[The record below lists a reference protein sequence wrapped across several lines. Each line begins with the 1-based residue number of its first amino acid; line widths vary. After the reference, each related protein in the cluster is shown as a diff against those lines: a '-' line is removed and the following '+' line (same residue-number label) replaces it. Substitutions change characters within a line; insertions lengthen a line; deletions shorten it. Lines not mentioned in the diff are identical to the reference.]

1 MNYSLDW
8 RKIAF
13 LTFTVA
19 FSLVFSWAG
28 QPLIHGNQS
37 AIDVIVTVFSILA
50 GFLVAI
56 ITIIGDPASIPK
68 GSWRVAET
76 KMPAIEE
83 KINKQKWLFTGYL
96 MTLGLIFA
104 SLLAA
109 KASTSLSALLEHVYL
124 FMSSVAF
131 IYSLR
136 LPGFL
141 SRIQRERV
149 SDEIEARRGRAIP
162 SREEHKQ

>member
-1 MNYSLDW
+1 MTPPLDW
-8 RKIAF
+8 RKVAF
-13 LTFTVA
+13 LAFTVA

-56 ITIIGDPASIPK
+56 IAIIGDPASIPK
-68 GSWRVAET
+68 GSWRVAEL
-76 KMPAIEE
+76 KAPLIDE

-96 MTLGLIFA
+96 VTLGLIFA
-104 SLLAA
+104 SLLVSKSSAQL
-109 KASTSLSALLEHVYL
+109 STILEHIYL
-124 FMSSVAF
+124 FLSSLAF
-131 IYSLR
+131 IYSLK

-149 SDEIEARRGRAIP
+149 NDEIEARRKQVIP
-162 SREEHKQ
+162 SSDNH

>member
-1 MNYSLDW
+1 MNSSIDW
-8 RKIAF
+8 RKVAF
-13 LTFTVA
+13 MAFTTA
-19 FSLVFSWAG
+19 FSLGFSKVG

-56 ITIIGDPASIPK
+56 IAIIGDPASMPK
-68 GSWRVAET
+68 GSWRVAEA
-76 KMPAIEE
+76 KMPSIED
-83 KINKQKWLFTGYL
+83 KINKQRWLFTGYL
-96 MTLGLIFA
+96 VTLGLIFA

-109 KASTSLSALLEHVYL
+109 KANAQISATLEHIYL
-124 FMSSVAF
+124 FLSSVAF
-131 IYSLR
+131 IYSLK

-149 SDEIEARRGRAIP
+149 NEEIEARRRLVIP
-162 SREEHKQ
+162 LDKTSR

>member
-1 MNYSLDW
+1 MTHSLDW
-8 RKIAF
+8 RKFGF

-56 ITIIGDPASIPK
+56 IAIIGDPASIPK
-68 GSWRVAET
+68 GSWRVAEIRA
-76 KMPAIEE
+76 PLIDE

-96 MTLGLIFA
+96 ITLGLIFA

-109 KASTSLSALLEHVYL
+109 KSCTQLSALLEHVYL
-124 FMSSVAF
+124 FLSSLAF
-131 IYSLR
+131 IYSLK

-149 SDEIEARRGRAIP
+149 NDEIEARRNQVIP
-162 SREEHKQ
+162 SAENH

>member
-1 MNYSLDW
+1 MNHSPDW
-8 RKIAF
+8 RKVAF
-13 LTFTVA
+13 LAFAIA
-19 FSLVFSWAG
+19 FSLVFAWAG

-56 ITIIGDPASIPK
+56 IAIIGDPASIPK
-68 GSWRVAET
+68 GSWRVAEI
-76 KMPAIEE
+76 KAPSIDER
-83 KINKQKWLFTGYL
+83 INKQKWLFTGYL
-96 MTLGLIFA
+96 ITLGLIFA

-109 KASTSLSALLEHVYL
+109 KVNTKLSAVLEHIYL

-131 IYSLR
+131 IYSLK

-149 SDEIEARRGRAIP
+149 SDEIEARRRQAIP
-162 SREEHKQ
+162 SLDEHEQ

>member
-1 MNYSLDW
+1 MISSLDW
-8 RKIAF
+8 GKLAF

-19 FSLVFSWAG
+19 LSLAFSWFG

-56 ITIIGDPASIPK
+56 IAIIGDPASIPK
-68 GSWRVAET
+68 GSWRVAEL
-76 KMPAIEE
+76 KAPAINE
-83 KINKQKWLFTGYL
+83 KINKQRWLFTGYL
-96 MTLGLIFA
+96 VTLGLIFA
-104 SLLAA
+104 SLLFA
-109 KASTSLSALLEHVYL
+109 KSYARLSSILEHVYL
-124 FMSSVAF
+124 FLSSLAF
-131 IYSLR
+131 IYSLK

-149 SDEIEARRGRAIP
+149 SEEIEARRRQSIP
-162 SREEHKQ
+162 PDKFS